1 MTLGR
6 ILGYS
11 CYGACGQ
18 SAQNYLFHPRLNK
31 AVLPPYVSSVL
42 MAHYGVS
49 ISSLPSLQENSLGM
63 DGAIYIAAALS
74 ENRGLRHIK

>member
-1 MTLGR
+1 MALGR
-6 ILGYS
+6 IPGCS
-11 CYGACGQ
+11 CCGACGQ
-18 SAQNYLFHPRLNK
+18 SAQNYFHPHLNK

>member
-1 MTLGR
+1 MAPVDNQPR
-6 ILGYS
+6 ITYS
-11 CYGACGQ
+11 IH
-18 SAQNYLFHPRLNK
+18 LK

-49 ISSLPSLQENSLGM
+49 ISALPSLQENSLGM